1 MEKIIGIANVNCWSL
16 ALTVFLR
23 LSAQKDTVHDAFKRI
38 YY

>member
-1 MEKIIGIANVNCWSL
+1 MENIIGIANVNCSSL

-23 LSAQKDTVHDAFKRI
+23 LPAQKDTVHDAFKRI